1 MIFPTINDLNEG
13 KYNRYEVALA
23 TAKCA
28 RMITNEYV
36 RQRAEAECSMTG
48 NKETDRPLN
57 TMIDREVRD
66 EKAVNIAVRRMYE
79 GDYVITHKSVEEQEQ
94 EEQAVLESISALYR
108 PYDRRDEDEDGEG
121 EHAIEAERSEAAE
134 EATEAGTEADAEGA
148 DEDADEGGA
157 EDADEAVDEAADEAV
172 AEEGT
177 AEENAEEGT
186 EV

>member
-79 GDYVITHKSVEEQEQ
+79 GNYVIAHKSVEEQEQ
-94 EEQAVLESISALYR
+94 EEQAVLESINALYR

-121 EHAIEAERSEAAE
+121 ERATEAERSEDAE

-148 DEDADEGGA
+148 DEGADEAGA
-157 EDADEAVDEAADEAV
+157 EDAAEAADEAADEAV
-172 AEEGT
+172 AEEGV
-177 AEENAEEGT
+177 AEETAEEGT
-186 EV
+186 EA

>member
-57 TMIDREVRD
+57 AMIDREVRD
-66 EKAVNIAVRRMYE
+66 EKAVNIAVRRMYG
-79 GDYVITHKSVEEQEQ
+79 GDYVITHKSVEEQAQ
-94 EEQAVLESISALYR
+94 EEQAVLESINALYR

-121 EHAIEAERSEAAE
+121 EHTAETEHTEGSEEGTEEVAEAAV
-134 EATEAGTEADAEGA
+134 A
-148 DEDADEGGA
+148 A
-157 EDADEAVDEAADEAV
+157 EDADEVTDEATAADEVADEAV
-172 AEEGT
+172 AEET
-177 AEENAEEGT
+177 VTEEAAAED
-186 EV
+186 

>member
-48 NKETDRPLN
+48 NKDTDRPLN

-79 GDYVITHKSVEEQEQ
+79 GNYVITHKSVEEQEQ
-94 EEQAVLESISALYR
+94 EEQAVLESINALYR
-108 PYDRRDEDEDGEG
+108 PYDRRDEEEDGEG
-121 EHAIEAERSEAAE
+121 EHAAETEGTEEAEGTEEVEGAADETAAEEESSEAERVEEVAD
-134 EATEAGTEADAEGA
+134 EAT
-148 DEDADEGGA
+148 A
-157 EDADEAVDEAADEAV
+157 EDAP
-172 AEEGT
+172 AE
-177 AEENAEEGT
+177 
-186 EV
+186 V

>member
-48 NKETDRPLN
+48 NKDTDRPLN

-79 GDYVITHKSVEEQEQ
+79 GNYVITHKSVEEQEQ
-94 EEQAVLESISALYR
+94 EEQAVLESINALYR
-108 PYDRRDEDEDGEG
+108 PYDRRDEEEDGEG
-121 EHAIEAERSEAAE
+121 EHTAEAKDAEEVEDAASDEVAADETTADETERVEEVADEAA
-134 EATEAGTEADAEGA
+134 
-148 DEDADEGGA
+148 A
-157 EDADEAVDEAADEAV
+157 EDAP
-172 AEEGT
+172 AEDT
-177 AEENAEEGT
+177 PT
-186 EV
+186 EVEA

>member
-48 NKETDRPLN
+48 NKDTDRPLN

-121 EHAIEAERSEAAE
+121 EHTTEAG
-134 EATEAGTEADAEGA
+134 TEAGTEADAEGA
-148 DEDADEGGA
+148 DEDAAEAVAEG
-157 EDADEAVDEAADEAV
+157 ADEAVDEV
-172 AEEGT
+172 AE
-177 AEENAEEGT
+177 A
-186 EV
+186 

>member
-79 GDYVITHKSVEEQEQ
+79 GNYVITHKSVEEQEQ
-94 EEQAVLESISALYR
+94 EEQAVLESINALYR

-121 EHAIEAERSEAAE
+121 EQAGAAERSEAAE
-134 EATEAGTEADAEGA
+134 AGTEAGTEADAEGA
-148 DEDADEGGA
+148 AEAPA

-172 AEEGT
+172 AEEGA

-186 EV
+186 EA

>member
-79 GDYVITHKSVEEQEQ
+79 GNYVITHKSVEEQEQ
-94 EEQAVLESISALYR
+94 EEQAVLESINALYR

-121 EHAIEAERSEAAE
+121 EHAA
-134 EATEAGTEADAEGA
+134 EAGTEADAEGA
-148 DEDADEGGA
+148 AEDADEATA
-157 EDADEAVDEAADEAV
+157 EDADEAVDEADDEAV
-172 AEEGT
+172 AEEGA

-186 EV
+186 EA